1 VLAVSD
7 TPAGLGTGG
16 CRVAF
21 GRRHHH
27 CTCPDRKSVERGPP
41 SRQGIPAAG
50 SAANDGPQDD
60 RPDVHDHR
68 AHVVLRRWRDGDA
81 DAWRAGPARS
91 AVVSP
96 ERYNQLFTTHGTI
109 MLLFFVTPM
118 LFAFANLIMPLQI
131 GAPDV
136 AFSRPNAFSYWL
148 FVFGRS
154 RNHPVLPTLCQR
166 DRPRGG
172 DARRYVAEP
181 VRIGILAV
189 VDSGRTI
196 ARNRPALRDVRSRAP
211 RMTRV
216 VRRRPGVA
224 RRDLVP
230 CARSPLVYQW
240 RSPNLFGGDVVSR
253 RASALVPRRPSSH
266 AHATNLEAT
275 QP

>member
-131 GAPDV
+131 GALDV

>member
-136 AFSRPNAFSYWL
+136 AFPRLNAFSYWL

>member
-1 VLAVSD
+1 MLAVSD
-7 TPAGLGTGG
+7 SPAGLGAGD
-16 CRVAF
+16 CRVTF

-27 CTCPDRKSVERGPP
+27 CTCPDRKSAERGPP

-68 AHVVLRRWRDGDA
+68 AHVVLRRWRDGDP

-96 ERYNQLFTTHGTI
+96 EQYNQLFTMHGTI
-109 MLLFFVTPM
+109 MLLLRATLMF
-118 LFAFANLIMPLQI
+118 FAFANLIMPLQM

-136 AFSRPNAFSYWL
+136 AFPRLNAFSYWL

-166 DRPRGG
+166 DRPRGD
-172 DARRYVAEP
+172 DARRHVAEP

-189 VDSGRTI
+189 ADSGRTI

-224 RRDLVP
+224 GRDLVP
-230 CARSPLVYQW
+230 RARSPLVYQW
-240 RSPNLFGGDVVSR
+240 RSPNLLGGDVVSWR
-253 RASALVPRRPSSH
+253 VSALVPRRLTSH
-266 AHATNLEAT
+266 PHATNLEAT

>member
-16 CRVAF
+16 CQVAF

-96 ERYNQLFTTHGTI
+96 EQYNQLFTTHGTI

-136 AFSRPNAFSYWL
+136 AFPRLNAFSYWL

-154 RNHPVLPTLCQR
+154 RNHSVLPTLCQR

-172 DARRYVAEP
+172 DARRHVAEP

-189 VDSGRTI
+189 VDSGRSR

-224 RRDLVP
+224 GRDLVP

-240 RSPNLFGGDVVSR
+240 RSPNLLGGDVVSR

-266 AHATNLEAT
+266 PHATNLEAT

>member
-16 CRVAF
+16 CRVTF